1 MSVFV
6 NTNVSSLNAQR
17 QMFNS
22 SLSLDTAFKR
32 LSSGFRINSAADD
45 AAGLQISNRLTTQ
58 INGNEM
64 AIRNANDAIS
74 LAQVAEGAMEEST
87 SAMQRMRTLAI
98 QANNGINSQADRE
111 ALNKELQALKTEMER
126 IAQTTTFGS
135 VNVLTAGFEGN
146 FLIGANASQRD
157 YFMITDLNAQTA
169 NLGQVE
175 LSSRPAPAPGAY
187 TMLAGGLNLVGQ
199 PIVLN
204 EVPFEQNYNRPE
216 EFVAQVNSTQF
227 PNNEAQVTARLLP
240 FQLQTQVD
248 LASLPTIFE
257 INGSPVNLN
266 IDPGALG
273 WSPGADTPANS
284 TIMNNVVSQMN
295 AVAQSQNLGFVV
307 ERAPTANPQ
316 SPASNGLIF
325 RSLDGSSVAIT
336 GYNPGAPSPYVPM
349 NNLLVDIEKGV
360 GNTGTVHFG
369 GIEFN
374 SQDEKFS
381 NIDISGPTLNDFGIY
396 PEDLVKNTIDT
407 LDVLTPENAERTLRI
422 IDIALGQIDAQR
434 SELGAQQNSLTGAIR
449 NLSNVVE
456 NVSGARSRIRD
467 TDFAKETA
475 ELTRAQIL
483 QQTSQ
488 TVLAQANQRPQ
499 AALSLLQ
506 G

>member
-1 MSVFV
+1 MSLFV

-216 EFVAQVNSTQF
+216 EFVAQV
-227 PNNEAQVTARLLP
+227 
-240 FQLQTQVD
+240 
-248 LASLPTIFE
+248 I
-257 INGSPVNLN
+257 
-266 IDPGALG
+266 
-273 WSPGADTPANS
+273 
-284 TIMNNVVSQMN
+284 
-295 AVAQSQNLGFVV
+295 
-307 ERAPTANPQ
+307 
-316 SPASNGLIF
+316 
-325 RSLDGSSVAIT
+325 
-336 GYNPGAPSPYVPM
+336 APS
-349 NNLLVDIEKGV
+349 
-360 GNTGTVHFG
+360 F
-369 GIEFN
+369 
-374 SQDEKFS
+374 
-381 NIDISGPTLNDFGIY
+381 
-396 PEDLVKNTIDT
+396 
-407 LDVLTPENAERTLRI
+407 RI
-422 IDIALGQIDAQR
+422 TKHR
-434 SELGAQQNSLTGAIR
+434 
-449 NLSNVVE
+449 
-456 NVSGARSRIRD
+456 
-467 TDFAKETA
+467 
-475 ELTRAQIL
+475 
-483 QQTSQ
+483 
-488 TVLAQANQRPQ
+488 
-499 AALSLLQ
+499 
-506 G
+506 